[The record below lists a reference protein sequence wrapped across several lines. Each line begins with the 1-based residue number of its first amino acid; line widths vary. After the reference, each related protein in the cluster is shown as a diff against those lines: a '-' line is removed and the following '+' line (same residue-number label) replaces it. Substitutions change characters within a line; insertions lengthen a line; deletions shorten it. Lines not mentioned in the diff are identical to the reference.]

1 MHSEIGRVGR
11 SLSGIETEIT
21 PLQRRVRALVKTL
34 SVAGLA
40 LSGAAALLYW
50 FTRGDWLGGLLA
62 GITLAMA
69 LLPEE
74 LPLILTVFMAM
85 GSWRLSR
92 QRVLTRRAAAIETL
106 GSATVLCT
114 DKTGTLTVNRMRVV
128 ALVVPEEGQKAVARH
143 WAVGQPLDDA
153 ALTALLETGV
163 LASQPQPVDPME
175 RAFHDLAAQHAPQVL
190 QTVQSGELTHAYG
203 LSRELLA
210 MTHVWRL
217 ADRAQI
223 VVAAKGAPEA
233 IIGRRRPRRP
243 ARRSTHSPDAASAC
257 WAWPVPKAHPAAR
270 LRRAPPHKRGSPFAS
285 WAWWVWL
292 IRCATRSPRRC
303 GCAGRPAYAWP

>member
-1 MHSEIGRVGR
+1 MRPGGDELPCVYGGTLVVGGQGVAEVTAVGIHSEIGRVGR

-21 PLQRRVRALVKTL
+21 PLQGRVRSLVKRL
-34 SVAGLA
+34 SVAGLG

-106 GSATVLCT
+106 GSATMLCT

-128 ALVVPEEGQKAVARH
+128 ALAVPEGGAERYRPPLGRRATPGGCGVDCAARD
-143 WAVGQPLDDA
+143 WRACQPA
-153 ALTALLETGV
+153 A
-163 LASQPQPVDPME
+163 
-175 RAFHDLAAQHAPQVL
+175 
-190 QTVQSGELTHAYG
+190 
-203 LSRELLA
+203 
-210 MTHVWRL
+210 
-217 ADRAQI
+217 ADRSD
-223 VVAAKGAPEA
+223 G
-233 IIGRRRPRRP
+233 
-243 ARRSTHSPDAASAC
+243 
-257 WAWPVPKAHPAAR
+257 AR
-270 LRRAPPHKRGSPFAS
+270 LS
-285 WAWWVWL
+285 
-292 IRCATRSPRRC
+292 
-303 GCAGRPAYAWP
+303 